1 MPIKTTRDRSNEL
14 TEHVV
19 SGLIIDDEMF
29 ACQKEFY
36 EGGPTRLQLW
46 DMTAADLAKITTDG
60 LRRFVGRAAML
71 GEVRRGGRTAV
82 IVRSGEQ
89 YGLARM
95 AEVFGEFES
104 LPFAYAVFRS
114 RDEALAWLLAESK
127 SQPAGA
133 KDGA

>member
-19 SGLIIDDEMF
+19 SGVVVDDEMF

-36 EGGPTRLQLW
+36 EGGPTHLQLW
-46 DMTAADLAKITTDG
+46 DMTATDLAKITTEG
-60 LRRFVGRAAML
+60 LRRFVGRAAVL
-71 GEVRRGGRTAV
+71 GEARRGGRTAV
-82 IVRSGEQ
+82 IVQSGEQ

-104 LPFAYAVFRS
+104 LPFAFAVFRS
-114 RDEALAWLLAESK
+114 RDEALAWLMADSRSE
-127 SQPAGA
+127 PARV
-133 KDGA
+133 KDRA